1 MLTIPSFI
9 NLVYQHFTLHNK
21 NITFYDDKGIQI
33 SEDADLLRIIEKR
46 ILFFTRNGDDFDN
59 KNLLRMFRFIE
70 KIGEGGFGK
79 VYLVE
84 QKESGLKYAIKFL
97 RHSFKNVKDVQFLYK
112 EIDVLLRLENPNIV
126 KLYSYFE
133 TEDSKIALIMEY
145 ASGGT
150 LRQYIKSKGKLSENE
165 TKNILKEILST
176 ISYCHKMGII
186 HHDLKTENILFTN
199 ELHST
204 IKIID
209 FGICSLLKTKS
220 KAGSL
225 QYLPPEILSGR
236 DTRSLPSVDIWSIGC
251 ILFEMLTG
259 TVLFDG
265 NKREDIKKKILSKN
279 ILIPSTISIESSSLI
294 CEMLRMRPS
303 DRINVNDALNH
314 AFFTNRK
321 LTEVELSHCTKY
333 MDNKEKMKKES
344 PKRSALRK
352 GLFLKILNTNSTI
365 VTSTRHN
372 MTSFSLHPSTLSS
385 PRQLTSTLPNLI
397 TKVTKDFTEDKMFQY
412 NLNMMSKYH
421 GDIPNFLKPIGFSK
435 EQKHNFGRM
444 ASSMNRRSRNTT
456 KIKKKQLTKKI
467 KIIETT
473 ASTHTIID
481 SEKYKSPSPKKGKK
495 IYLPSLEGSSLSDK
509 TYNKKRSIVLSSTIH
524 KN

>member
-9 NLVYQHFTLHNK
+9 NLVYQHFTLNNK

-236 DTRSLPSVDIWSIGC
+236 DT
-251 ILFEMLTG
+251 
-259 TVLFDG
+259 
-265 NKREDIKKKILSKN
+265 
-279 ILIPSTISIESSSLI
+279 
-294 CEMLRMRPS
+294 
-303 DRINVNDALNH
+303 
-314 AFFTNRK
+314 
-321 LTEVELSHCTKY
+321 
-333 MDNKEKMKKES
+333 
-344 PKRSALRK
+344 
-352 GLFLKILNTNSTI
+352 
-365 VTSTRHN
+365 
-372 MTSFSLHPSTLSS
+372 
-385 PRQLTSTLPNLI
+385 
-397 TKVTKDFTEDKMFQY
+397 
-412 NLNMMSKYH
+412 
-421 GDIPNFLKPIGFSK
+421 
-435 EQKHNFGRM
+435 
-444 ASSMNRRSRNTT
+444 
-456 KIKKKQLTKKI
+456 
-467 KIIETT
+467 
-473 ASTHTIID
+473 
-481 SEKYKSPSPKKGKK
+481 
-495 IYLPSLEGSSLSDK
+495 
-509 TYNKKRSIVLSSTIH
+509 
-524 KN
+524 